1 MIILLPGCLLAFNA
15 FCNFRSV
22 REESKSGHFFQ
33 FFNGHNSLIIVS
45 IIIISIVKFISY
57 GLELSVYFS
66 CQSLEIIFGNCYF
79 LLSMSVVYWIVW
91 SVVVVGIAP
100 VTTYSVSVAL
110 LHPLTASSK
119 SAQIA

>member
-22 REESKSGHFFQ
+22 WEESKSGHFFQ
-33 FFNGHNSLIIVS
+33 LFNGHNSLIIVS
-45 IIIISIVKFISY
+45 ITVISIVKFISY

-79 LLSMSVVYWIVW
+79 FTINVCSILIVW
-91 SVVVVGIAP
+91 SVVVVGMAP